1 MNKKPL
7 LVLSIFTL
15 LLTSCGFGPVEDDS
29 NYYKINDLKLEETS
43 QGIYKMP
50 SRYTY
55 KDYSNSNVY
64 ALCAAPTKG
73 NAKLLVV
80 PVWFTDSKQYIDVE
94 KRDVVK
100 QDIYNSYFGSEET
113 TGWES
118 VSSYYKKDSFDN
130 INLTGTVSDW
140 YEINKPSTSYYVD
153 KDGRTNA
160 LVKSASDW
168 YFTNHPEEKRTDYD
182 CDKDG
187 YLDGVMLI
195 YAAPDHV
202 SMDKRAANN
211 LWAYCY
217 WIQNKKV
224 KDVNNPGANVYF
236 WASYDFMYSKGNAT
250 ELRVGSPYGRGDQSH
265 CLIDAHCFIHEMG
278 HVFGAYDYYDYNNVS
293 RPAAGFSMQ
302 DNNIGAHDPFTRFAY
317 GWVKPYV
324 PQKRSNTLTVSTIE
338 SSGDLVLL
346 AYEGYNGS
354 PFDEYMLLELY
365 SPERLNYMDCKYKYG
380 DKEKGPEEVG
390 VRLWHVDSRLYGYI
404 TQDKGVLTNNPYAA
418 PFGILHAT
426 ANTTYV
432 EGSSDGNGYAVNLAG
447 SYDYKMLHL
456 IRNNKEV
463 TYKDDKYLNGSML
476 FKEGDKFSI
485 SDYSKQFVKE
495 SKLNSEKE
503 FNWTV
508 SFGKIENNK
517 ITLTITR

>member
-7 LVLSIFTL
+7 LVLSLVTL
-15 LLTSCGFGPVEDDS
+15 LLTSCGFGPAEDDS
-29 NYYKINDLKLEETS
+29 NYYRISDLQLEETS

-64 ALCAAPTKG
+64 AICAAPTKG

-80 PVWFTDSKQYIDVE
+80 PVWFTDSRQYIDVE

-100 QDIYNSYFGSEET
+100 QDIYNSYFGSEQT

-118 VSSYYKKDSFDN
+118 VSSYYKKDSFNN

-140 YEINKPSTSYYVD
+140 YEINKSSTSYYSD
-153 KDGRTNA
+153 NDGRTNA

-202 SMDKRAANN
+202 SMDKSAAGN

-236 WASYDFMYSKGNAT
+236 WASYDFMYSKGTAT

-265 CLIDAHCFIHEMG
+265 CLIDAHCYIHEMG
-278 HVFGAYDYYDYNNVS
+278 HVFGAYDYYDYNKVS
-293 RPAAGFSMQ
+293 QPAAGFSMQ
-302 DNNIGAHDPFTRFAY
+302 DNNVGAHDPFTRFAY

-324 PQKRSNTLTVSTIE
+324 PQKRSNTVTISTIE

-354 PFDEYMLLELY
+354 PF
-365 SPERLNYMDCKYKYG
+365 G
-380 DKEKGPEEVG
+380 
-390 VRLWHVDSRLYGYI
+390 
-404 TQDKGVLTNNPYAA
+404 
-418 PFGILHAT
+418 
-426 ANTTYV
+426 
-432 EGSSDGNGYAVNLAG
+432 
-447 SYDYKMLHL
+447 
-456 IRNNKEV
+456 
-463 TYKDDKYLNGSML
+463 
-476 FKEGDKFSI
+476 
-485 SDYSKQFVKE
+485 
-495 SKLNSEKE
+495 
-503 FNWTV
+503 
-508 SFGKIENNK
+508 
-517 ITLTITR
+517 